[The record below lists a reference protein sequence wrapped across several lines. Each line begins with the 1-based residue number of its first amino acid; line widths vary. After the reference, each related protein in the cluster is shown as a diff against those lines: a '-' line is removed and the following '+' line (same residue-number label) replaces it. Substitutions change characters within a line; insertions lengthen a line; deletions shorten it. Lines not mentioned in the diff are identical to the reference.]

1 MREGFWRPGDVVVWQ
16 EAWRGHAY
24 FVWPARVLRDDERE
38 LVLYISEGTRFHFPP
53 GAWPFGQAHPWAGR
67 EGWTGYGVVVRH
79 RPGDAHAI
87 WHFWDGA
94 DRRFAGWYVNM
105 QAPFERDGASF
116 TTQDHEL
123 DIWITADGNWQWKDE
138 QELEEWVPRVRFTSE
153 EVAAI
158 RAEGERVL
166 AEWPMPTGWEDW
178 TPDPAWRV
186 PELPATWDA
195 T

>member
-16 EAWRGHAY
+16 DAWHGQAY

-87 WHFWDGA
+87 WHLWDGA

-138 QELEEWVPRVRFTSE
+138 QELDEWLPRGRFTSE

-178 TPDPAWRV
+178 MPDPAWRV

-195 T
+195 